1 MIEHFKNQ
9 SRQFLIILQALP
21 SQYELVWGQIR
32 IIRAIRGFLIL
43 ILSFAQ
49 NAQARV
55 ADFERNLS
63 SRRNVTPAKAGAGI
77 RKNSSFLGNFRVKN

>member
-32 IIRAIRGFLIL
+32 VIRGFFLLIL
-43 ILSFAQ
+43 RIAQ

-55 ADFERNLS
+55 SEIDENL
-63 SRRNVTPAKAGAGI
+63 
-77 RKNSSFLGNFRVKN
+77 